1 MKISALI
8 RHTLVAGA
16 LTAILAACAQGP
28 VSKGFDWPRWRGPD
42 GNGISKET
50 GWNPQALAGGPRIL
64 WKANVGSGYSNV
76 AIRGNRLYTM
86 GFLKKKKGTVVFCL
100 WADTG
105 KRIWQ
110 SLFPCKFDFPQSTPT
125 TDGTSVYALSNEGIL
140 LCLNAQ
146 NGKLRWKKDL
156 VSEYGAVKPY
166 YRFAG
171 SPVVEGESLI
181 LTVNSAGLALNRE
194 TGQLIWNS
202 AAPPP
207 PEKIKVFWAGQTS
220 GTDYTVPVIYDHNG
234 KRYALLSSWKGIS
247 AVDVESGKPSWL
259 YEWELY
265 SGNNITD
272 PVISGD
278 TIFITN
284 EFSKLRTLQ
293 SVLVQIQ
300 GDKPEVL
307 WKSPELWANITT
319 PVILD
324 GYIYGCRG
332 GPDAAY
338 ADLRCLDLQT
348 GRLMWKQHLGT
359 AHAQESLSL
368 MAADGKLIILN
379 DQGML
384 YIAEATPTGYK
395 EISSCDVLRG
405 EKPHF
410 LKVRKFWTPPVL
422 CNGRIYCRNYA
433 GDLICIDVS
442 K

>member
-1 MKISALI
+1 MKIRHII
-8 RHTLVAGA
+8 RHILIAGA
-16 LTAILAACAQGP
+16 LAVILSGCARSP
-28 VSKGFDWPRWRGPD
+28 VSQGFDWPRWRGPNGD
-42 GNGISKET
+42 GISHET
-50 GWNPQALAGGPRIL
+50 GWNPKSLSGGPRL
-64 WKANVGSGYSNV
+64 KWKANVGVGYSNV

-86 GFLKKKKGTVVFCL
+86 GLKKEGNIVSCL

-110 SLFPCKFDFPQSTPT
+110 YSFPSYNDTQSTPT
-125 TDGTSVYALSNEGIL
+125 TDGTSVYTLSNEGIL
-140 LCLNAQ
+140 LCLNAK

-156 VSEYGAVKPY
+156 VSEYGAVKPCY
-166 YRFAG
+166 KFAG
-171 SPVVEGESLI
+171 SPVVEGELLI

-207 PEKIKVFWAGQTS
+207 PNKFKAYWTGQTS
-220 GTDYTVPVIYDHNG
+220 GTDYTVPVIYEHGG

-265 SGNNITD
+265 SGNNIPD
-272 PVISGD
+272 PAVSGD
-278 TIFITN
+278 TILITT
-284 EFSKLRTLQ
+284 EFSNHLTLQ

-300 GDKPEVL
+300 GDKPKVL
-307 WKSPELWANITT
+307 WKSPELWADITT

-324 GYIYGCRG
+324 GYIYGCLG
-332 GPDAAY
+332 GPDY
-338 ADLRCLDLQT
+338 GRADLRCLDLKT
-348 GRLMWKQHLGT
+348 GRLMWKQNWGSDYAT
-359 AHAQESLSL
+359 KSLSL

-379 DQGML
+379 DKGTL
-384 YIAEATPTGYK
+384 SIAEATPTGYK

-405 EKPHF
+405 EEKI
-410 LKVRKFWTPPVL
+410 RQFWTPPVL

-442 K
+442 R